1 MRAITLLV
9 CSAALAGL
17 SGCATDGYYGEGYYG
32 SSFDYGSPYAYNG
45 WYDGYYGP
53 IYDGYWGRDGYFYYR
68 TSDRDR
74 NFRRGGRDHFARSQS
89 TPGTNYREM
98 RGNFTPR
105 REYRMPSYPHE
116 KHGNGYGDHHHDRD
130 H

>member
-1 MRAITLLV
+1 MRGITLLV

-17 SGCATDGYYGEGYYG
+17 SGCASDGYYGADLGYG
-32 SSFDYGSPYAYNG
+32 YGSPYTYDG

-53 IYDGYWGRDGYFYYR
+53 IYDGYWGSDGYFYYR

-74 NFRRGGRDHFARSQS
+74 DFHRGGHDHFARSQY
-89 TPGTNYREM
+89 TPGSNYREM
-98 RGNFTPR
+98 RGNFTPQ
-105 REYRMPSYPHE
+105 REYRMPSYPHR
-116 KHGNGYGDHHHDRD
+116 KGGDGHGDHHHDRD